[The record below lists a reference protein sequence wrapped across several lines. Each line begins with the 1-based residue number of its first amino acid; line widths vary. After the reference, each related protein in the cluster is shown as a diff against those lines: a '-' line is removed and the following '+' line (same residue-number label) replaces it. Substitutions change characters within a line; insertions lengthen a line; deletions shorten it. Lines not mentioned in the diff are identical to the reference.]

1 MVYDIARPKPRA
13 SGFGI
18 SYDRRPY
25 GRFWFVSGEKRMS
38 YFSED
43 ELKCQHCGKYKF
55 DEGVLK
61 ILNAIRREFGPMP
74 VTSGYRCVDH
84 PIEAKKQQPGAHCT
98 GKAVDIGVSRGD
110 AYKLIEVAMA
120 HGCPRIGVNQRGEGR
135 FVHLDWDYERPYPAI
150 WSY

>member
-1 MVYDIARPKPRA
+1 M
-13 SGFGI
+13 
-18 SYDRRPY
+18 Y
-25 GRFWFVSGEKRMS
+25 GRHDGCFWAVFRAGQEGVN

-74 VTSGYRCVDH
+74 VNSGYRCVDH

-110 AYKLIEVAMA
+110 AYKLIEVALA
-120 HGCPRIGVNQRGEGR
+120 HGCPRIGVNQKGEGR
-135 FVHLDWDYERPYPAI
+135 FVHLDWDYDRPYPTV

>member
-1 MVYDIARPKPRA
+1 
-13 SGFGI
+13 
-18 SYDRRPY
+18 
-25 GRFWFVSGEKRMS
+25 MS

-55 DEGVLK
+55 DDGVLK
-61 ILNAIRREFGPMP
+61 ILNAIRRKFGPMP
-74 VTSGYRCVDH
+74 VNSGYRCVDH

-110 AYKLIEVAMA
+110 AYKLIEVALA
-120 HGCPRIGVNQRGEGR
+120 HGCPRIGVNQKGEGR
-135 FVHLDWDYERPYPAI
+135 FVHLDWDYDRPYPTV